1 MKLSRKTLVA
11 ILLSLLTVGLV
22 WAGAELFGQANRA
35 TADAG
40 INGADME
47 MISLEMIKKPAQAPN
62 VDWKKEAR
70 LRKQLEANTKEYKK
84 VAAMAKAEN
93 ERSNAISAKTR
104 EKGLNLA
111 REFNDLS
118 EKYAAVWDAAGNCK
132 TRAEMARKAG
142 ASRLANADMTFN
154 AIDSDKIEAYNDS
167 MEALQEA
174 RQAYVADAKN
184 DLNDADK
191 KALQSSL
198 MPKAKGILDKVV
210 ALGSQV
216 SGLVTEV
223 SNEAAAI
230 SSGDPLQMTVA
241 IGGCAKKAVTTASS
255 SSSESSILDL
265 LSPVKALLSMCTS
278 LISNIKSFISDL
290 MSLI

>member
-40 INGADME
+40 IHGADME

>member
-154 AIDSDKIEAYNDS
+154 AIDSDKIEAYNDR